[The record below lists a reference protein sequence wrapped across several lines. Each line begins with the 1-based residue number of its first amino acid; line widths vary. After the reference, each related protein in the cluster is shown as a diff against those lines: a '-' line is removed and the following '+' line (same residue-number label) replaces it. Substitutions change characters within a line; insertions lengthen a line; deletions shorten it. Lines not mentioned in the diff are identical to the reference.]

1 MKTESAKL
9 YRAKEFAIKANVTVR
24 TLHFYDREGLL
35 KPAAR
40 TDSGYRLYGERELER
55 LEEILALRFVGFG
68 LEQIKELLEG
78 PVRPLIVA
86 LRLQKE
92 IMQQQKGRLE
102 SAITALKEA
111 ERALA
116 LDELADRWATLRT
129 VMEIF
134 KMQNDWNWTQNYYTE
149 EDRAKLAERMKDTPK
164 EVIEA
169 GQRDWAA
176 LIAEVEEAAGS
187 EDPSSDRAQ
196 ALAHRCRDLVSQF
209 TRGDSGI
216 QKGLNRLWSDQTH
229 WPKDFKRPW
238 SDRADAFI
246 KKAMNC
252 ER

>member
-1 MKTESAKL
+1 MKTDSARL
-9 YRAKEFAIKANVTVR
+9 YRAKEFAAKANVTVR
-24 TLHFYDREGLL
+24 TLHFYDSQGLL
-35 KPAAR
+35 KPALR
-40 TDSGYRLYGERELER
+40 SDSGYRLYGERELER

-78 PVRPLIVA
+78 PARPLMVA

-92 IMQQQKGRLE
+92 IMEQQKGRLE
-102 SAITALKEA
+102 SAISALKEA

-116 LDELADRWATLRT
+116 ADESADRWKTLRT

-134 KMQNDWNWTQNYYTE
+134 KMQNDWSWTQNYYTE
-149 EDRAKLAERMKDTPK
+149 EDRAKLAERMKDTSK
-164 EVIEA
+164 EIVEA

-176 LIAEVEEAAGS
+176 LIAEVEEAAVS

-196 ALAHRCRDLVSQF
+196 ALADRWRNLVNQF
-209 TRGDSGI
+209 TRGDSSI

-238 SDRADAFI
+238 SEQADAFI

-252 ER
+252 AH